1 MEIFPERKSTLLV
14 SCALIV
20 RQKNRDDIKIR
31 RNRKEAKADRIKLIE
46 ADVSVDASVGFR
58 KIGINKFI

>member
-1 MEIFPERKSTLLV
+1 MV

-31 RNRKEAKADRIKLIE
+31 KNRKEAKADRIKLIE